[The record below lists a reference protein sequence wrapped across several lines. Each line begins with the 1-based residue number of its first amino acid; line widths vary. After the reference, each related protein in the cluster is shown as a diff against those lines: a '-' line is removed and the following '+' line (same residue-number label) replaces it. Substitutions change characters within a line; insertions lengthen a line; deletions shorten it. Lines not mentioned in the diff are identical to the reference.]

1 MPDYY
6 RLTTLTNYGSITETT
21 EMLVTEADMLAAA
34 EEMKRTGGGFAEAI
48 ANAWFRADSSNK
60 ERLAEAFGELFGRYI
75 KLSYADKT

>member
-6 RLTTLTNYGSITETT
+6 RLTTITNFGTITETT
-21 EMLVTEADMLAAA
+21 EMLVTEADMLGAA

-60 ERLAEAFGELFGRYI
+60 DRLAEAFGDLFGRYV
-75 KLSYADKT
+75 KLAYADKT